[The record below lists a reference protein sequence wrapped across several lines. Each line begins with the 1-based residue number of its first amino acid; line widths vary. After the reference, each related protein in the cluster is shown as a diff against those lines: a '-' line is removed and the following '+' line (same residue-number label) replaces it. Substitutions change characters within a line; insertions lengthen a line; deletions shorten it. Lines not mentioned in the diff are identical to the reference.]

1 VINRKAFIARPGI
14 APLLL
19 VLVALLLLLAGC
31 GGTPEPVP
39 ADNTQTSPPATEPA
53 QPTDDGGDAIQSPLP
68 TPQVDLPWDAEPAE
82 GAAIVRGRIE
92 IVQAGVLL
100 GELYLAK
107 AVPTTNPEVELLE
120 LDEDNSP
127 RAQLDRS
134 TGQFIFVDVEPGKYG
149 LIVWEPMSSGPVPD
163 PETGETLFF
172 EVSAG
177 EVKDLGTLYFP

>member
-1 VINRKAFIARPGI
+1 MTVGGLVFFVPKRKIYVINRKAFIARPGI

-39 ADNTQTSPPATEPA
+39 ADTTQTSPPATEPA

-107 AVPTTNPEVELLE
+107 AVPTTNPEARQQV
-120 LDEDNSP
+120 DGI
-127 RAQLDRS
+127 DRNGW
-134 TGQFIFVDVEPGKYG
+134 TAYAGIGGRNGPEGTPGG
-149 LIVWEPMSSGPVPD
+149 R
-163 PETGETLFF
+163 T
-172 EVSAG
+172 
-177 EVKDLGTLYFP
+177 